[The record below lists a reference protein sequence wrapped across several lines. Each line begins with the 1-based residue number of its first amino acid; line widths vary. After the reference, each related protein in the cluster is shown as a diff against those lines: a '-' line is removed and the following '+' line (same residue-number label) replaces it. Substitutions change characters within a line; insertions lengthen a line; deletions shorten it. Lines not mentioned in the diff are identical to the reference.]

1 MDMVRKDKMFKEYN
15 DAVEIKKKRI
25 EELETQLFSNLAFSR
40 EENFSFVN
48 DSQKEKLSESE
59 ILKVKI
65 LEELESKTASI
76 ETDVIK

>member
-1 MDMVRKDKMFKEYN
+1 M
-15 DAVEIKKKRI
+15 
-25 EELETQLFSNLAFSR
+25 QLLSNLAFSR

-48 DSQKEKLSESE
+48 ESHKDKLSESE
-59 ILKVKI
+59 ILKVRI